1 MLCGNCEDYVRFVF
15 YQLFGPVNQR
25 QNCKGWERS
34 GDLGASRLSGELR
47 DYQVIIKLK
56 FAWVSRSMILTPVT
70 LPWLSLSVILAKT
83 SIKGLIL
90 IIKST
95 YQGWS
100 LTWALYTQC
109 AFLSVGVT
117 HECRYALSGTK
128 PAQDGS
134 QCLFIMYGQA
144 MGLSYVMTPTSAWGL
159 KLLVYAALSY

>member
-1 MLCGNCEDYVRFVF
+1 MLCGNCEDYIRFVF

-56 FAWVSRSMILTPVT
+56 LAWVSRSMILTPVT

-95 YQGWS
+95 YIKVDPWREPCTRNAHFCP
-100 LTWALYTQC
+100 LELRTNA
-109 AFLSVGVT
+109 
-117 HECRYALSGTK
+117 
-128 PAQDGS
+128 D
-134 QCLFIMYGQA
+134 M
-144 MGLSYVMTPTSAWGL
+144 
-159 KLLVYAALSY
+159 LLVGQRPLRTVANVYSSCMARRWVGRMWWLLLVLEASSY